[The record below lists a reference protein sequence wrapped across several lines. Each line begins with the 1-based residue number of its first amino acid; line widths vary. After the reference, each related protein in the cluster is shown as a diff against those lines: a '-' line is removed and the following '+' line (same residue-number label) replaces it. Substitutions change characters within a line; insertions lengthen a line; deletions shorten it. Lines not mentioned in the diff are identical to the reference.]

1 MSQKGQ
7 EKQELSKGKEGTCR
21 GTPGQIP
28 TSEGSDPH
36 PQTAGCWG
44 SPPSH
49 PGTRSSGQGPGI
61 PTPQEWN
68 LGTHPWSSTVP
79 EMKTHSTN
87 GPWGGFLVSHKMR
100 RGERGK
106 AQFTWSNIL
115 IDPLKAAWSQ
125 LLVSNLIYNFLF
137 FPKIMISCNQHV
149 FVMYVDIHERERFD
163 SGRSHNTWK
172 IYKFKPALGC
182 LCRSVP
188 FNTVSDTVSLSRW
201 VTARLVSSETTK
213 STVTLKEHTLWRWW
227 HHHTDDRCFS
237 TSYTLSITLKTS
249 YGWTCHQHNSILV
262 KDLCPPYWGE
272 NSVTLRNCSDQTV
285 KKWGNSTWAQVVGRD
300 NWT

>member
-1 MSQKGQ
+1 MEKLLVYHTVGRSPEGKTSLNSWYKSWSFTCMSQQAFEFSQ
-7 EKQELSKGKEGTCR
+7 EKQGISKGTEGTCR

-87 GPWGGFLVSHKMR
+87 GPWGGFLVSHNMR

-106 AQFTWSNIL
+106 AQLSWSNIL
-115 IDPLKAAWSQ
+115 INPLKAAWSK
-125 LLVSNLIYNFLF
+125 LLVSNVI
-137 FPKIMISCNQHV
+137 
-149 FVMYVDIHERERFD
+149 
-163 SGRSHNTWK
+163 
-172 IYKFKPALGC
+172 
-182 LCRSVP
+182 
-188 FNTVSDTVSLSRW
+188 
-201 VTARLVSSETTK
+201 
-213 STVTLKEHTLWRWW
+213 
-227 HHHTDDRCFS
+227 
-237 TSYTLSITLKTS
+237 
-249 YGWTCHQHNSILV
+249 
-262 KDLCPPYWGE
+262 
-272 NSVTLRNCSDQTV
+272 
-285 KKWGNSTWAQVVGRD
+285 
-300 NWT
+300 